1 MRATVITNDKAA
13 LASELKQ
20 RPFRYGL
27 EGIILAFLAG
37 CALISVATTL
47 GIVSVL
53 LFESFGFFQQVKPV
67 DFFFGTQWT
76 PLFEPRSFGVLPLV
90 AGTLLVAG
98 ISAAISMPIGLL
110 IAIFLGEF
118 ASPTLRNTLKPALEL
133 LAGIPSVVFGF
144 FALTHITP
152 LLQSYLPNAEV
163 FNALSAA
170 IVVGIMAIPLVAS
183 LSDDAIRAVPRSF
196 KDGGYALGATRFE
209 IIKSIVIP
217 AASSGIIASFI
228 LAFSRAI
235 GETMA
240 VTMAAGATPNLTLNP
255 LISVQT
261 MTAYIAQVSMG
272 DTPHGTIEYQTIFVV
287 GLLLFAIT
295 LVTNMLANFVLK
307 QLRKA

>member
-1 MRATVITNDKAA
+1 MTAFTIQDNESLSR
-13 LASELKQ
+13 ELKQ

-27 EGIILAFLAG
+27 EGMILVLLAG

-47 GIVSVL
+47 GIITVL
-53 LFESFGFFQQVKPV
+53 VFESFGFFQQINPL
-67 DFFFGTQWT
+67 DFLFGTQWT
-76 PLFEPRSFGVLPLV
+76 PLFEPRSFGVLPLIG
-90 AGTLLVAG
+90 GTLLVAG

-110 IAIFLGEF
+110 IAVFLGEF
-118 ASPTLRNTLKPALEL
+118 ASRRVRSVLKPALEL

-144 FALTHITP
+144 FALTTITP
-152 LLQSYLPNAEV
+152 VLQFYLPNTEV

-170 IVVGIMAIPLVAS
+170 IVVGIMTIPLVAS
-183 LSDDAIRAVPRSF
+183 LSDDAIKSVPRSL

-217 AASSGIIASFI
+217 AAASGIIASFI

-240 VTMAAGATPNLTLNP
+240 VAMAAGATPNLTLNP
-255 LISVQT
+255 LLSVQT

-295 LVTNMLANFVLK
+295 LVTNMFAGYVLK